1 MMYLQSL
8 IRLSLIGAILTLP
21 SSFHARADEKV
32 IIGVS
37 GNNFSFLP
45 FQVADELGYF
55 KKHGLAVQ
63 RVLMT
68 VPVGLAALHSSNA
81 DYISHFNGLIQG
93 ALRGFDTRLIFS
105 TANKQM
111 YSLVVQPEIRT
122 IQDLKGKSIGTSTF
136 GTYHHVVTV
145 RFLKALGIDPE
156 KDVTVRAVG
165 NDFVRI
171 QQIRAKQMDAS
182 LINPPMSIVLR
193 KEGFPLLVDAAGYVD
208 VPLNG
213 LGTTVR
219 KMKENPEQV
228 RKTLRALYEGL
239 QLIRNDKPRA
249 VQILAR
255 WLKMESNLASETYDI
270 SMKAM
275 SPDGLVTDQGIQ
287 ASIEVAKEGAKIV
300 GHFTPGEVSDFSFL
314 KSVIK
319 EYQKGASE

>member
-1 MMYLQSL
+1 
-8 IRLSLIGAILTLP
+8 
-21 SSFHARADEKV
+21 
-32 IIGVS
+32 
-37 GNNFSFLP
+37 
-45 FQVADELGYF
+45 
-55 KKHGLAVQ
+55 
-63 RVLMT
+63 
-68 VPVGLAALHSSNA
+68 
-81 DYISHFNGLIQG
+81 
-93 ALRGFDTRLIFS
+93 
-105 TANKQM
+105 M